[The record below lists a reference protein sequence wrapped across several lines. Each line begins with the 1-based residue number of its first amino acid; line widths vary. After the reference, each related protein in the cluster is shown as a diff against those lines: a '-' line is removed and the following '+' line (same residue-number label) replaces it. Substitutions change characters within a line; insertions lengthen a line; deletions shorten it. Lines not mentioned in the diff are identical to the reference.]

1 MKKNPTH
8 HFLFFLLVFLIP
20 LASMAQFVCETV
32 TSAKYACE
40 EEEFNAWVLEF
51 RDDGG
56 HLDTG
61 IKYIPTVVHIIMKS
75 PEDTITMER
84 VLWQIE
90 QTNLHMRRQN
100 ADTVN
105 TREIFKAVAADTHIE
120 LCLATIKPDGEE
132 FEGVVW
138 HFLPDKSADELDMY
152 MENYI
157 FDTDKYLNVWVR
169 PDIGAASAT
178 FPWMSHQAD
187 DGIRI
192 SHRLFGTDPMGGDPL
207 HQEGKILTHELGH
220 YLGLYHTFHRG
231 EMFLGD
237 CDFPHC
243 DTITDRCCDT
253 PIDWSFF
260 PLPGDECDFAPKH
273 CPNDSIFYTQNEN
286 YMYYNPDW
294 CLNMFSY
301 DQRTRMRATL
311 NSIRANLCSAE
322 NLIATGANCSPAT
335 IISPPEKA
343 HQIRIYPN
351 PAIDAIYIDYG
362 DLRPEQAQIT
372 VYNLMGKAVILED
385 GTDRI
390 ALNGLPS
397 GLYLIH
403 IRMGNFVFTEKIL
416 KR

>member
-1 MKKNPTH
+1 MKKHPTH
-8 HFLFFLLVFLIP
+8 HFLLSLLIFLIP
-20 LASMAQFVCETV
+20 LASIAQFLCETA
-32 TSAKYACE
+32 TSAKYASE

-51 RDDGG
+51 RDQGG
-56 HLDTG
+56 HLDTS
-61 IKYIPTVVHIIMKS
+61 IKYIPTMVHIIMKS
-75 PEDTITMER
+75 PEDSITMER
-84 VLWQIE
+84 VIWQIE

-105 TREIFKAVAADTHIE
+105 TREMFRAVAADTHIE
-120 LCLATIKPDGEE
+120 LCLATINPDGEE

-192 SHRLFGTDPMGGDPL
+192 SHRMFGTDPIGGDPL

-260 PLPGDECDFAPKH
+260 PLPGMNAISHPNTAPMI
-273 CPNDSIFYTQNEN
+273 PS
-286 YMYYNPDW
+286 
-294 CLNMFSY
+294 S
-301 DQRTRMRATL
+301 TRKTKTTCTITL
-311 NSIRANLCSAE
+311 
-322 NLIATGANCSPAT
+322 TG
-335 IISPPEKA
+335 
-343 HQIRIYPN
+343 
-351 PAIDAIYIDYG
+351 
-362 DLRPEQAQIT
+362 
-372 VYNLMGKAVILED
+372 V
-385 GTDRI
+385 
-390 ALNGLPS
+390 
-397 GLYLIH
+397 
-403 IRMGNFVFTEKIL
+403 
-416 KR
+416 